1 MAREIQPTP
10 VLAGQDAIDFLIKL
24 ETYPQYLKEKG
35 IVLSRK
41 KMEESAK
48 FLNSIFKEKP
58 TNNE

>member
-10 VLAGQDAIDFLIKL
+10 VLEGQDAIDFLIKL

-41 KMEESAK
+41 KNGGK
-48 FLNSIFKEKP
+48 CKIFKIYF
-58 TNNE
+58 

>member
-1 MAREIQPTP
+1 M
-10 VLAGQDAIDFLIKL
+10 LIKL

-48 FLNSIFKEKP
+48 FLKSIFKEKP